1 MAYTASTNGTTVQG
15 VTSVEVK
22 FPTTVE
28 KMTTGIQPAVI
39 DWSKL
44 AEKSFNGKTFVAV
57 NPSAPLDVSDQVT
70 VEVKPI
76 NNIYRN
82 SAVISNASKVPD
94 VRGESIY
101 VKYDTSL
108 IKDSVDA
115 AGNTV
120 RQLLPIKASISLSIP
135 SDIDVKS
142 DVVIE
147 MLSRTLSLFYATGDV
162 DASTATSRLDQY
174 RRNAITRS

>member
-1 MAYTASTNGTTVQG
+1 MAKTASTLGTTVQG
-15 VTSVEVK
+15 VTNAEVK

-28 KMTTGIQPAVI
+28 KMTTGILPAVI
-39 DWSKL
+39 DWGAL
-44 AEKSFNGKTFVAV
+44 AEKSFNGKTLIAID
-57 NPSAPLDVSDQVT
+57 PSAPLDVSDQVT

-76 NNIYRN
+76 NNIYKTGVN
-82 SAVISNASKVPD
+82 VSNASKGPD

-108 IKDSVDA
+108 IKDSTDA
-115 AGNTV
+115 AGNTA
-120 RQLLPIKASISLSIP
+120 RQLLPIKASISVSIP
-135 SDIDVKS
+135 SDIDVSS

-147 MLSRTLSLFYATGDV
+147 MLSRTLSLFYATGDM